1 MGIIGE
7 LSLCLEQDGA
17 TLLERILMADS
28 IGQGDPN
35 FRFVRTLPT
44 KLLGGFTQLHKPAG
58 STQDAGAEK
67 IEGKAMITFSAGLGD
82 AAKSFIVHP

>member
-1 MGIIGE
+1 
-7 LSLCLEQDGA
+7 
-17 TLLERILMADS
+17 MADR

-35 FRFVRTLPT
+35 FRFIGTLPP

-58 STQDAGAEK
+58 STQDAGAQK
-67 IEGKAMITFSAGLGD
+67 IEGKAMIPFSAGLGD

>member
-7 LSLCLEQDGA
+7 LSLCLEQDGT

-35 FRFVRTLPT
+35 FRFVRTLPP
-44 KLLGGFTQLHKPAG
+44 KLLSGFTQLHKPAG
-58 STQDAGAEK
+58 STEDAGAEK
-67 IEGKAMITFSAGLGD
+67 IEGKTMITFSAGLGD
-82 AAKSFIVHP
+82 AAKSFIVHS